1 MTAQPR
7 WQTILFAGAVTLAIS
22 AGIAIELEPT
32 LQILILAPLVAIL
45 GLPHGA
51 LDLPI
56 AEALWP
62 LDGWRGKL
70 VFALGYLGLAAAVI
84 GLWLVAPGL
93 ALLAFLA
100 YSALH
105 FADDWQDAPAP
116 LRWTGGLATVG
127 APALCHR
134 GEVAELFGYLA
145 PPATAGIAAGALAVA
160 GAAALLALGAA
171 LILAR
176 DCRGRAALEQL
187 MLWAAALLLQPLVYF
202 VVYFCALHAVRHFT
216 SAMKTIERPRDAII
230 TAAGLSAITIAAA
243 ALAAFHLSAN
253 RLATVDAAVFEVVF
267 IGLAALTVPHM
278 ILVDRFHRRPANQT
292 VTPAA
297 TPPPMPAPSTEIC
310 RGQRQ

>member
-7 WQTILFAGAVTLAIS
+7 WQTILFAGAVTLAI
-22 AGIAIELEPT
+22 AAALAIELGPT
-32 LQILILAPLVAIL
+32 LQILLLAPLVAIL

-56 AEALWP
+56 AEVLWP

-70 VFALGYLGLAAAVI
+70 RFVLGYLGLAAAVI

-105 FADDWQDAPAP
+105 FADDWQGAPAP

-134 GEVAELFGYLA
+134 AEVADLFGYLA
-145 PPATAGIAAGALAVA
+145 PPVAAGLAASTLAVVGAGALL
-160 GAAALLALGAA
+160 GLMAALVR
-171 LILAR
+171 AR
-176 DCRGRAALEQL
+176 PCRGRAALEQL
-187 MLWAAALLLQPLVYF
+187 LLWAAALVLPPLVYF
-202 VVYFCALHAVRHFT
+202 MIYFCALHAIRHFT
-216 SAMKTIERPRDAII
+216 SAITRIERPRRAII
-230 TAAGLSAITIAAA
+230 TAAGLSTIVIAAA
-243 ALAAFHLSAN
+243 ALAAFHLRTES
-253 RLATVDAAVFEVVF
+253 LEPLDHAVFQVVF

-278 ILVDRFHRRPANQT
+278 ILVDRFHRRHA
-292 VTPAA
+292 
-297 TPPPMPAPSTEIC
+297 
-310 RGQRQ
+310 

>member
-22 AGIAIELEPT
+22 AAIVIDLDQT
-32 LQILILAPLVAIL
+32 LQILLLAPLVAIL

-70 VFALGYLGLAAAVI
+70 RFALCYLGLVAAVI

-105 FADDWQDAPAP
+105 FADDWQGAAAP

-134 GEVAELFGYLA
+134 AEVADLFGYLA
-145 PPATAGIAAGALAVA
+145 QPAAAGFAAGALAVA
-160 GAAALLALGAA
+160 GAGALLALLAA
-171 LILAR
+171 LVLKR
-176 DCRGRAALEQL
+176 HCHGRAALEQL
-187 MLWAAALLLQPLVYF
+187 LLWAAALVLSPLVYF
-202 VVYFCALHAVRHFT
+202 ILYFCTLHAIRHFT
-216 SAMKTIERPRDAII
+216 SAITSIERRRRAII
-230 TAAGLSAITIAAA
+230 TAAGLSTIVIVAA
-243 ALAAFHLSAN
+243 ALTAFHLQTESLVA
-253 RLATVDAAVFEVVF
+253 LDQAVFQVVF

-278 ILVDRFHRRPANQT
+278 ILVDRFHRRQA
-292 VTPAA
+292 
-297 TPPPMPAPSTEIC
+297 
-310 RGQRQ
+310 